1 MSDTN
6 RQQALLELVLRLGD
20 NSLVNGHR
28 LSEWCSKGPILE
40 EDLALANIALDCIG
54 QARLLLTYAGE
65 IEGKG
70 RSEDDLAYGR
80 LSAGYR
86 NALLV
91 EQPNGDFGV
100 TIARQLYYTIYA
112 DLLYTALCKSTDTTL
127 AGIAAKAIKENNYH
141 LRHCSEWTLRLGDGT
156 EESHNRIQAGLD
168 DLWMFTGD
176 LFAVTPADAQLVA
189 EGVMPD
195 FAAIHV
201 QWKQQLSDILN
212 KATLTMPADSWMQSG
227 SRSGLHTEHLSY
239 LLSEMQ
245 SLTRAYPGVSW

>member
-1 MSDTN
+1 MSDNN
-6 RQQALLELVLRLGD
+6 RQQALLEYVLRLGD
-20 NSLVNGHR
+20 SSLVNGHR

-70 RSEDDLAYGR
+70 RTEDDLAYGR
-80 LSAGYR
+80 VSAEYR
-86 NALLV
+86 NALLT

-100 TIARQLYYTIYA
+100 TIARQLYYTIFTN
-112 DLLYTALCKSTDTTL
+112 LLYTALCKSTDATL
-127 AGIAAKAIKENNYH
+127 AGIAAKALKENQYH
-141 LRHCSEWTLRLGDGT
+141 LRHCTEWTLRLGDGT
-156 EESHNRIQAGLD
+156 EESHRRIQVGFD

-195 FAAIHV
+195 FASIQA
-201 QWKQQLSDILN
+201 QWQQQLSEVLS
-212 KATLTMPADSWMQSG
+212 KATLTMPQDGWMQSG
-227 SRSGLHTEHLSY
+227 SRTGLHTEHLSY
-239 LLSEMQ
+239 LLGEMQ
-245 SLTRAYPGVSW
+245 TLTREYPGVNW